1 MARGH
6 QVVGIDQSENLLQL
20 ARERFPQAVWLQSS
34 LEDFAFQGSYE
45 GVILW
50 DTLFHLERSYHA
62 PLLAKISHCLVPGGK
77 LMLTVGGSAHPC
89 FVDTMFGELFFYD
102 SYPPEAVLAILQ
114 DLNFQPLIAEFMNLP
129 TPDRD
134 KGRYAIVARKL

>member
-1 MARGH
+1 MQGLFF
-6 QVVGIDQSENLLQL
+6 GILSFISSEAITLLSWQRL
-20 ARERFPQAVWLQSS
+20 
-34 LEDFAFQGSYE
+34 
-45 GVILW
+45 
-50 DTLFHLERSYHA
+50 
-62 PLLAKISHCLVPGGK
+62 SHCLVPGGK

-89 FVDTMFGELFFYD
+89 FEDTMFGELFFYD